1 MRDDDV
7 FWPVANRSEPRQNR
21 YMSLTLA
28 PPKKRGL
35 FCANAHRMAHAPSI
49 SHLARLPSLRELP
62 VPPGYHAA
70 RRSPSLERVLPLA
83 RPSIQS
89 TPGRARAS
97 RPHARGTQEP
107 SPRVTHTWRKNAVS
121 PHSLRTSKEG
131 RRRQEA
137 RRQLLFDGGLEWVA
151 VARLRRLQRDDR
163 RLDQCQV
170 RRHWR
175 LSGRPRKAT
184 RQPGG
189 G

>member
-1 MRDDDV
+1 
-7 FWPVANRSEPRQNR
+7 
-21 YMSLTLA
+21 MSLST
-28 PPKKRGL
+28 PKKED
-35 FCANAHRMAHAPSI
+35 CSAPTLI
-49 SHLARLPSLRELP
+49 AWRTPHLASGSGICTSARPFVSYQYHQATTRPAVRLPSSAFSLSLAHPYKVHLVGRGPHGLTH
-62 VPPGYHAA
+62 VV
-70 RRSPSLERVLPLA
+70 RS
-83 RPSIQS
+83 
-89 TPGRARAS
+89 
-97 RPHARGTQEP
+97 TQEP